1 VSEDAPGPI
10 PDSPTE
16 VEAIML
22 LCDSAQSVGGKLYIL
37 GGGWSQA
44 PAVAPEALPMG
55 LAIRMLVPW
64 DRTNEHIPVKIRLLT
79 DRGIAVT
86 DAAGAPVEATTALE
100 VGRPPGLPRGTA
112 LDAAL
117 ALNFMGLTLEEGSY
131 VWVLEAEDKTKA
143 RAPFRVTGPNQG
155 AT

>member
-100 VGRPPGLPRGTA
+100 VGRPPGVATRYRPRCCSGPELHGPHVGGRLLCLGT
-112 LDAAL
+112 
-117 ALNFMGLTLEEGSY
+117 
-131 VWVLEAEDKTKA
+131 
-143 RAPFRVTGPNQG
+143 
-155 AT
+155 